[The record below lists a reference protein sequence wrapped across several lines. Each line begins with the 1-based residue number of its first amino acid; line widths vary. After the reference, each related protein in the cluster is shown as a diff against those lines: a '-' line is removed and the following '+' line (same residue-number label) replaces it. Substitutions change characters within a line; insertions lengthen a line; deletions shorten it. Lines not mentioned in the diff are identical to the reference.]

1 MKTVTFI
8 SGKFTDNG
16 NFSGYNASGERF
28 HVPGRAMESISIKK
42 GDTIKFPI
50 YALVVERT
58 FNVLDEQGNPKEG
71 ETFTRQQAGSV
82 FTTEQAMFDALNG
95 DKLLSKK
102 AEADYKA
109 KASVIGLTEEAINA
123 LQSVA

>member
-28 HVPGRAMESISIKK
+28 HVPGRAMESINVKK
-42 GDTIKFPI
+42 GDAISFPI

-58 FNVLDEQGNPKEG
+58 FDKLDESGNATG
-71 ETFTRQQAGSV
+71 EKFTREQAGSV

-109 KASVIGLTEEAINA
+109 KASAIGLTDEAINA

>member
-28 HVPGRAMESISIKK
+28 HVPGRAMESINLKK
-42 GDTIKFPI
+42 GDAINFPI

-58 FNVLDEQGNPKEG
+58 FDKLDAEGNTTG
-71 ETFTRQQAGSV
+71 EKFTREQAGSV

-109 KASVIGLTEEAINA
+109 KASAIGLTEEAVNA
-123 LQSVA
+123 LQELA